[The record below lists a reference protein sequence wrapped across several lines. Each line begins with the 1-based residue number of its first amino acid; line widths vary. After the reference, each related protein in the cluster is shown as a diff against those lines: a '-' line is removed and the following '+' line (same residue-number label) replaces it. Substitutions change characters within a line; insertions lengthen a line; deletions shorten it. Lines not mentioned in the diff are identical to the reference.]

1 MMEAEFML
9 RALAPSMFIASLAGL
24 LLPVLIYALA
34 RWRANR
40 DAVPDPQLGLKVALG
55 FFAMVGVLLALL
67 GTTLLVYAMLSNAEE
82 KGAKYRDAIGL
93 ILPALIVYGVH
104 AALLKRTNQ

>member
-1 MMEAEFML
+1 
-9 RALAPSMFIASLAGL
+9 
-24 LLPVLIYALA
+24 
-34 RWRANR
+34 
-40 DAVPDPQLGLKVALG
+40 PQLGLKVALG

-104 AALLKRTNQ
+104 AALLKRTNQDQFPSVRRLFLGITTCLVGAVAVVGLVLAFEALFKKGSAGEAG